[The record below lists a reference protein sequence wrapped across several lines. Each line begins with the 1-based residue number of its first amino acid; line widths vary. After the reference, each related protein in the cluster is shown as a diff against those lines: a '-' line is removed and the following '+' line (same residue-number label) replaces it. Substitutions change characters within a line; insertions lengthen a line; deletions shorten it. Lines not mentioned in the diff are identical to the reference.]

1 LNPKTYG
8 PSVYPTLS
16 AEVLAGQ
23 SQPGSGWGK
32 SSEEDENRRSVYIH
46 VKRSLLTPLLSAF
59 DLPEPDRSCE
69 ARFTTLQPGQ
79 ALALLNGDFIHQ
91 QATRLATAIGA
102 DTIEDDEAIVR
113 NAIRT
118 VLARDAI
125 ETEIAEAIE
134 LMSELRKQHQLS
146 RRSSIDLFCLTVL
159 NWNEFAFLD

>member
-1 LNPKTYG
+1 
-8 PSVYPTLS
+8 
-16 AEVLAGQ
+16 
-23 SQPGSGWGK
+23 QPGSGWGR

-91 QATRLATAIGA
+91 QASRLAAAIEA
-102 DTIEDDEAIVR
+102 DTIQDDGEIVR
-113 NAIRT
+113 RAIRT
-118 VLARDAI
+118 VLAREA
-125 ETEIAEAIE
+125 TASEIAEAVE
-134 LMSELRKQHQLS
+134 LMSELRELHKLS
-146 RRSSIDLFCLTVL
+146 RRNSIDLFCLTVL